1 MLWPF
6 IAYVVAP
13 SGILLLLMLLS
24 GTRGMERASQ
34 YCMAFPLTVGPV
46 TLTAPLIVVTVSTFA
61 FYNLTRAL
69 YANNGN
75 RPDFKTDHLLKMQFR
90 LQRNW
95 WIIASNLV
103 LWITNWRL
111 GVLLQ
116 RLRSISDAPATALN
130 AAAAPLPLSAGSH
143 RQMDNH
149 RERRTQATEQ
159 TTSPRRE
166 RSV

>member
-13 SGILLLLMLLS
+13 SGILLLMMLLS
-24 GTRGMERASQ
+24 GMRCMERTSQ
-34 YCMAFPLTVGPV
+34 YCMAFPLTIGPV

-61 FYNLTRAL
+61 FYNQTRAL
-69 YANNGN
+69 YADNGN

-90 LQRNW
+90 TQRNW

-116 RLRSISDAPATALN
+116 RLRSTHDVPATAPSVP
-130 AAAAPLPLSAGSH
+130 AAPSSPTGSPQFGQGQPPSNRPH
-143 RQMDNH
+143 N
-149 RERRTQATEQ
+149 E
-159 TTSPRRE
+159 
-166 RSV
+166 